1 VFALSRGHA
10 GPPLSG
16 AGLRAR
22 QGEAAR
28 GARPTNTSPFPIF
41 RGIREEM
48 LVGIERGAPM
58 KTVAIVN
65 PTAGYRR
72 ARRNWP
78 HLLASLGGAG
88 AEVATWWTER
98 PGHAEPL
105 AAQARREGFDRV
117 VAVGGDGTLL
127 EVVNGLWWEPRGPQ
141 PSVGLVPFGTGCDYV
156 RSFDLGR
163 TLRDQ
168 VITALG
174 EATLR
179 VSLGLVHLKGLD
191 GQPRS
196 RVFLNVLGLGFDA
209 RVIKGFRQQRL
220 RLPGKTSYFLSG
232 IRELSRLAHHR
243 ITGELNGRPL
253 NTEAMVVVLGL
264 GRYFGGGMMITPGA
278 SPQAR
283 HFQVVL
289 GHKLS
294 SLELLTLLPGI
305 YTGKHLDH
313 PRVTSNYA
321 GQVKIVADPP
331 ALVEAEG
338 ELEGWTPL
346 EATILPA
353 ALQVAAPSLARI
365 FRLRP

>member
-1 VFALSRGHA
+1 
-10 GPPLSG
+10 
-16 AGLRAR
+16 
-22 QGEAAR
+22 
-28 GARPTNTSPFPIF
+28 
-41 RGIREEM
+41 
-48 LVGIERGAPM
+48 M

-72 ARRNWP
+72 ARQVWP
-78 HLLASLGGAG
+78 RLLASLGEAG
-88 AEVATWWTER
+88 AKVATWWTEW
-98 PGHAEPL
+98 PGHAETL

-127 EVVNGLWWEPRGPQ
+127 EVVNGLWWESRGPQ
-141 PSVGLVPFGTGCDYV
+141 PSVGVVPFGTGCDYV

-163 TLRDQ
+163 TRRDQ

-179 VSLGLVHLKGLD
+179 VSLGLVRLQGFD
-191 GQPRS
+191 GQPRQ
-196 RVFLNVLGLGFDA
+196 RVFVNVLGLGFDA
-209 RVIKGFRQQRL
+209 RVITSFRQQRL
-220 RLPGKTSYFLSG
+220 RLPGKASYFLSG
-232 IRELSRLAHHR
+232 LKELGRLTHHR

-253 NTEAMVVVLGL
+253 DTEAIVVVLGL

-278 SPQAR
+278 SPQAG

-289 GHKLS
+289 GLKLS

-313 PRVTSNYA
+313 PRITSDNA
-321 GQVKIVADPP
+321 VQVKIVADPP

-346 EATILPA
+346 EATIMPA
-353 ALQVAAPSLARI
+353 ALQVAAHSLARI
-365 FRLRP
+365 FRQRP

>member
-1 VFALSRGHA
+1 
-10 GPPLSG
+10 
-16 AGLRAR
+16 
-22 QGEAAR
+22 
-28 GARPTNTSPFPIF
+28 
-41 RGIREEM
+41 
-48 LVGIERGAPM
+48 M

-72 ARRNWP
+72 ARRVWP
-78 HLLASLGGAG
+78 CLLSSLGEAG
-88 AEVATWWTER
+88 AQVATWWTEW
-98 PGHAEPL
+98 PGHAETL
-105 AAQARREGFDRV
+105 AARARREGFDRV
-117 VAVGGDGTLL
+117 VAVGGDGTLV
-127 EVVNGLWWEPRGPQ
+127 EVVNGLWWESQGTQ
-141 PSVGLVPFGTGCDYV
+141 PSVGVVPFGTGCDYV

-179 VSLGLVHLKGLD
+179 VSLGLVQLRGMD
-191 GQPRS
+191 GHPRQ
-196 RVFLNVLGLGFDA
+196 RVFVNVLGLGFDA
-209 RVIKGFRQQRL
+209 RVINGFRQQRL

-232 IRELSRLAHHR
+232 LKELSRLTHHR

-253 NTEAMVVVLGL
+253 ETEAMVVVLGL

-283 HFQVVL
+283 HFQVVQ
-289 GHKLS
+289 GQKLS
-294 SLELLTLLPGI
+294 SLELLTLLPRI

-313 PRVTSNYA
+313 PQITADYA
-321 GQVKIVADPP
+321 GHIKITADPP

-346 EATILPA
+346 EAAIMPE